1 MTKRILILHAS
12 LGSGH
17 VSAAKAL
24 AGAFNRHTDIDVRIE
39 DAFDYASPVLRGTL
53 TRLYKQL
60 SERSPQVYRMIYEGM
75 DTDDLEESLEENF
88 RLAKLER
95 PFFQRLEQL
104 TTENPFDAIV
114 CVQQIPSRI
123 LQLLQHE
130 GSLPQPHYVVIT
142 DMIAH
147 STWIN
152 TGVNRYFLPSQLTAD
167 VLRQRGVNPDLLQ
180 VTGIPVDLQ
189 IAEPKSKQGMRSR
202 YDLPLEE
209 PVITL
214 FGGGLLPE
222 RVRLIISKLLESD
235 QPGLVIAVAGR
246 NQALEEAL
254 SDLNT
259 LNDGSRMK
267 FRQLGMIDYVDDLV
281 AASDIVV
288 SKAGGLIVSE
298 VTARGTPLVIIDP
311 IPGQEEWNADAV
323 ATAGAGVQLRLVE
336 MVPNAILW
344 LIDHPHQLKFMGE
357 QARQLGR
364 PQAAQAIAD
373 QILFDLEQ
381 HSFPAAPLSVAN

>member
-24 AGAFNRHTDIDVRIE
+24 AGAFNRHDDIDVRIE

-75 DTDDLEESLEENF
+75 DTDDLEESLEENI
-88 RLAKLER
+88 RLARLER

-123 LQLLQHE
+123 LQLLQQE
-130 GSLPQPHYVVIT
+130 GALSQPHYVVIT

-152 TGVNRYFLPSQLTAD
+152 TGVNRYFLPSELTAD
-167 VLRQRGVNPDLLQ
+167 VLKQRGVNSDLLQ
-180 VTGIPVDLQ
+180 VTGIPIDLE
-189 IAEPKSKQGMRSR
+189 IASPKSKQVMRER
-202 YDLPLEE
+202 YGLPPTD
-209 PVITL
+209 PVITV

-222 RVRLIISKLLESD
+222 RVRLIIRKLLESN
-235 QPGLVIAVAGR
+235 QPGLVIAAAGR
-246 NQALEEAL
+246 NQALQEAL
-254 SDLNT
+254 SDLSS
-259 LNDGSRMK
+259 GAVMQ

-281 AASDIVV
+281 AASDIVI

-298 VTARGTPLVIIDP
+298 VTARGTPLVIVDP

-323 ATAGAGVQLRLVE
+323 ATAGAGIQLRLAE
-336 MVPNAILW
+336 MVPNAVLW
-344 LIDHPHQLKFMGE
+344 LINHPDQLAFMRQQAHQF
-357 QARQLGR
+357 GR
-364 PQAAQAIAD
+364 PQAARTITD
-373 QILFDLEQ
+373 QILSDLEQ
-381 HSFPAAPLSVAN
+381 QSFPTAPLSLSS